1 MIVDDLSL
9 QNEKLTQN
17 LNRFRENLRK
27 VDHQLD
33 TVEAMSVTTL
43 KSWYF
48 QHLLLTVI
56 ERFSA
61 NQTVSIPK
69 YMSQFENCFKDDFG
83 MMKIWRHLLTVESVD
98 VKILKPA
105 FDDLINAMSTQ
116 MLNVE
121 VDDQLSKWVLTSK
134 TK

>member
-17 LNRFRENLRK
+17 LNQFRENLRK

-33 TVEAMSVTTL
+33 TSETLSVTTL

-56 ERFSA
+56 ESFSA
-61 NQTVSIPK
+61 SQTVSVPK

-105 FDDLINAMSTQ
+105 FDDLVNAMSTQ

>member
-33 TVEAMSVTTL
+33 TSETLSVTTL

-56 ERFSA
+56 ESFSA
-61 NQTVSIPK
+61 SQTVSVPK

-105 FDDLINAMSTQ
+105 FDDLMNAMSTQ

>member
-9 QNEKLTQN
+9 QNEKLTRN

-27 VDHQLD
+27 VDHQFD
-33 TVEAMSVTTL
+33 TSETLSVTTL

-56 ERFSA
+56 ESFSA
-61 NQTVSIPK
+61 SQTVSVPK

-105 FDDLINAMSTQ
+105 FDDLMNAMSTQ

>member
-1 MIVDDLSL
+1 MDDLSL

-17 LNRFRENLRK
+17 LNQFRENLRK

-33 TVEAMSVTTL
+33 TSETLSVTTL

-56 ERFSA
+56 ESFSA
-61 NQTVSIPK
+61 SQTVSVPK

-105 FDDLINAMSTQ
+105 FDDLVNAMSTQ

>member
-1 MIVDDLSL
+1 MDDLSL

-17 LNRFRENLRK
+17 LNQFRENLRK

-33 TVEAMSVTTL
+33 TSETLSVTTL

-56 ERFSA
+56 ESFSA
-61 NQTVSIPK
+61 SQMVSVPK

-105 FDDLINAMSTQ
+105 FDDLVNAMSTQ

-121 VDDQLSKWVLTSK
+121 VDDQLSKWVLTIK